1 MDALKG
7 QVLTTKETTLITVSK
22 EDKNRGNAPSGYLS
36 RASSNAGLPPFL
48 CSRQDPGDAPRQKK
62 LTNELEIIKSQLHAQ
77 AKAFEALSHS
87 VSLLEQESSLQ
98 QRKIQQLEEE
108 LSRACGPAQ
117 GEMFERLV
125 DGKILEVWAAM
136 AKEVEGLQESLLERP
151 DHRMIQRGDSLENLS
166 LEILES
172 KKFLW
177 EELES
182 VQEDQEDDITKNLVS
197 IKKMH
202 ENQVKCRK
210 ILSQLKGKGPG
221 AEAALESVGRGRDSR
236 PVKEELN
243 DIWSAVNTLRNSMA
257 SCSLRGD
264 GQAAVRVTGVY
275 SFGLFTTTIFANAG
289 QVVTG
294 NQTPHFL
301 SVCRPNYTALGCQLP
316 GPQYITD
323 RGACA
328 GNPALVTAARKAFPS
343 KDAALSAY
351 AVVYTAVTCVVNN
364 FRSKAPAAQKPAPA
378 ESLASVPGVGRA
390 LVEQPWKSSA

>member
-1 MDALKG
+1 MGGVAAWMGQTPPPLVPSPPRFGVHVGPWQRGRDPGAMDALKG

-22 EDKNRGNAPSGYLS
+22 EDQNRGNAPSGYLS
-36 RASSNAGLPPFL
+36 RASSNAGLTQLETEAFKTNGMIQAMLPD
-48 CSRQDPGDAPRQKK
+48 SQKILK
-62 LTNELEIIKSQLHAQ
+62 NELEIIKSQLHAQ

-108 LSRACGPAQ
+108 LSRACGLAQ
-117 GEMFERLV
+117 GEMFEQLV
-125 DGKILEVWAAM
+125 DGKILDVWAAM

-182 VQEDQEDDITKNLVS
+182 VQEDQEDDITKNLIS

-221 AEAALESVGRGRDSR
+221 AEVALESVGRGRDSR

-243 DIWSAVNTLRNSMA
+243 DIWSAVNTLQNSMA
-257 SCSLRGD
+257 SCSLWGD
-264 GQAAVRVTGVY
+264 GQAVVRVTGRR
-275 SFGLFTTTIFANAG
+275 SRRHRTSI
-289 QVVTG
+289 
-294 NQTPHFL
+294 
-301 SVCRPNYTALGCQLP
+301 
-316 GPQYITD
+316 
-323 RGACA
+323 
-328 GNPALVTAARKAFPS
+328 
-343 KDAALSAY
+343 SA
-351 AVVYTAVTCVVNN
+351 
-364 FRSKAPAAQKPAPA
+364 SPPAPAAEPALCLYQE
-378 ESLASVPGVGRA
+378 ES
-390 LVEQPWKSSA
+390 SSCEGPCP

>member
-22 EDKNRGNAPSGYLS
+22 EDKHRGNAPSCYLS
-36 RASSNAGLPPFL
+36 RASSNAGLSQLETEAFETNGMIQAMLPD
-48 CSRQDPGDAPRQKK
+48 SQKILK
-62 LTNELEIIKSQLHAQ
+62 NELEIIKSQLQAQ

-182 VQEDQEDDITKNLVS
+182 VQGEMRRIHQKLKDQEDDITKNLVS

-221 AEAALESVGRGRDSR
+221 AEGAPEPVGRGRDGR

-257 SCSLRGD
+257 HCSLRGD
-264 GQAAVRVTGVY
+264 GQAAVRVTGRR
-275 SFGLFTTTIFANAG
+275 SRRHRMSI
-289 QVVTG
+289 
-294 NQTPHFL
+294 
-301 SVCRPNYTALGCQLP
+301 
-316 GPQYITD
+316 
-323 RGACA
+323 
-328 GNPALVTAARKAFPS
+328 
-343 KDAALSAY
+343 SA
-351 AVVYTAVTCVVNN
+351 
-364 FRSKAPAAQKPAPA
+364 SPPAPAAEPALRLCQE
-378 ESLASVPGVGRA
+378 ES
-390 LVEQPWKSSA
+390 SSDHSSCEGPCP

>member
-1 MDALKG
+1 D
-7 QVLTTKETTLITVSK
+7 
-22 EDKNRGNAPSGYLS
+22 
-36 RASSNAGLPPFL
+36 
-48 CSRQDPGDAPRQKK
+48 DPGDAPGFPEDPEKRAGDHQKPTPCPGK
-62 LTNELEIIKSQLHAQ
+62 
-77 AKAFEALSHS
+77 
-87 VSLLEQESSLQ
+87 
-98 QRKIQQLEEE
+98 EE

-182 VQEDQEDDITKNLVS
+182 VQGEMRRIHQKLKDQEDDITKNLVS

-221 AEAALESVGRGRDSR
+221 AEGALECVGGGRDGR
-236 PVKEELN
+236 PVKDELN

-257 SCSLRGD
+257 HCSLRGD
-264 GQAAVRVTGVY
+264 SQAAVRVTGRR
-275 SFGLFTTTIFANAG
+275 SPSATRCPSRPARR
-289 QVVTG
+289 
-294 NQTPHFL
+294 P
-301 SVCRPNYTALGCQLP
+301 CRGGASPV
-316 GPQYITD
+316 
-323 RGACA
+323 ACA
-328 GNPALVTAARKAFPS
+328 GEGE
-343 KDAALSAY
+343 
-351 AVVYTAVTCVVNN
+351 
-364 FRSKAPAAQKPAPA
+364 RSDHSSCEGPAPSGGPCRLRE
-378 ESLASVPGVGRA
+378 ESVWDLPGLWMR
-390 LVEQPWKSSA
+390 QK

>member
-1 MDALKG
+1 MGVWRPGWVKPRPPRFGVHVGPWQRGRDPEAMDALKG
-7 QVLTTKETTLITVSK
+7 QVLSTKETTLITVSK
-22 EDKNRGNAPSGYLS
+22 EDKNRGNVPSCYLS
-36 RASSNAGLPPFL
+36 RASSNAGLSQLETEAFETNGMIQAMLPD
-48 CSRQDPGDAPRQKK
+48 SQKILK
-62 LTNELEIIKSQLHAQ
+62 NELEIIKSQLHAQ

-98 QRKIQQLEEE
+98 QRKIQQLEAPPLLPTEE

-136 AKEVEGLQESLLERP
+136 AKEVEGLQESLLERS

-197 IKKMH
+197 IKKMQ

-221 AEAALESVGRGRDSR
+221 AERAPESVGGGRDGR

-257 SCSLRGD
+257 HRSLRGD
-264 GQAAVRVTGVY
+264 GQAAVRVTGRR
-275 SFGLFTTTIFANAG
+275 SRRHRMSI
-289 QVVTG
+289 
-294 NQTPHFL
+294 
-301 SVCRPNYTALGCQLP
+301 
-316 GPQYITD
+316 
-323 RGACA
+323 
-328 GNPALVTAARKAFPS
+328 
-343 KDAALSAY
+343 SA
-351 AVVYTAVTCVVNN
+351 
-364 FRSKAPAAQKPAPA
+364 SPPAPA
-378 ESLASVPGVGRA
+378 TEPALRLCQEES
-390 LVEQPWKSSA
+390 SSDHSSCEGPCP

>member
-1 MDALKG
+1 MGVWRPGWVKPRPPRFGVHVGPWQRGRDPEAMDALKG
-7 QVLTTKETTLITVSK
+7 QVLSTKETTLITVSK
-22 EDKNRGNAPSGYLS
+22 EDKNRGNVPSCYLS
-36 RASSNAGLPPFL
+36 RASSNAGLSQLETEAFETNGMIQAMLPD
-48 CSRQDPGDAPRQKK
+48 SQKILK
-62 LTNELEIIKSQLHAQ
+62 NELEIIKSQLHAQ

-136 AKEVEGLQESLLERP
+136 AKEVEGLQESLLERS

-197 IKKMH
+197 IKKMQ

-221 AEAALESVGRGRDSR
+221 AERAPESVGGGKDGR

-257 SCSLRGD
+257 HCSLRGD
-264 GQAAVRVTGVY
+264 GQPAVRVTGRR
-275 SFGLFTTTIFANAG
+275 SRRHRMSI
-289 QVVTG
+289 
-294 NQTPHFL
+294 
-301 SVCRPNYTALGCQLP
+301 
-316 GPQYITD
+316 
-323 RGACA
+323 
-328 GNPALVTAARKAFPS
+328 
-343 KDAALSAY
+343 SA
-351 AVVYTAVTCVVNN
+351 
-364 FRSKAPAAQKPAPA
+364 SPPAPA
-378 ESLASVPGVGRA
+378 TEPALRLCQEES
-390 LVEQPWKSSA
+390 SSDHSSCEGPCP

>member
-36 RASSNAGLPPFL
+36 RASSNAGLTQLETEAFETNAGMIQAMLPD
-48 CSRQDPGDAPRQKK
+48 SQKI

-182 VQEDQEDDITKNLVS
+182 VQGEMRRIHQKLKDQEDDISKNLVS

-257 SCSLRGD
+257 SCSLQGD
-264 GQAAVRVTGVY
+264 GQAAVRVTGRRTRRHRVA
-275 SFGLFTTTIFANAG
+275 I
-289 QVVTG
+289 
-294 NQTPHFL
+294 
-301 SVCRPNYTALGCQLP
+301 
-316 GPQYITD
+316 
-323 RGACA
+323 
-328 GNPALVTAARKAFPS
+328 
-343 KDAALSAY
+343 SA
-351 AVVYTAVTCVVNN
+351 
-364 FRSKAPAAQKPAPA
+364 SPPAPAAEPALCLCQE
-378 ESLASVPGVGRA
+378 ESSSDHSSCEGPCPSGGRA
-390 LVEQPWKSSA
+390 G

>member
-36 RASSNAGLPPFL
+36 RASSNAGLTQLETEAFETNAGMIQAMLPD
-48 CSRQDPGDAPRQKK
+48 SQKI

-182 VQEDQEDDITKNLVS
+182 VQGEMRRIHQKLKDQEDDITKNLVS

-221 AEAALESVGRGRDSR
+221 AEAALECVGRGRDSR

-264 GQAAVRVTGVY
+264 GQAAVRVTEPSEPSAPHGH
-275 SFGLFTTTIFANAG
+275 LG
-289 QVVTG
+289 Q
-294 NQTPHFL
+294 PA
-301 SVCRPNYTALGCQLP
+301 SPCRRASPVPLP
-316 GPQYITD
+316 GGEQLRPQLL
-323 RGACA
+323 RGPLPLGGPCR
-328 GNPALVTAARKAFPS
+328 LK
-343 KDAALSAY
+343 
-351 AVVYTAVTCVVNN
+351 
-364 FRSKAPAAQKPAPA
+364 A
-378 ESLASVPGVGRA
+378 ESARDLAYG
-390 LVEQPWKSSA
+390 